1 MIGLLKGPTLGA
13 TVVRCVFAALVLVL
27 VWQFISGGFG
37 WWRAN
42 VWKERAEENKT
53 AAVQAQANANSANA
67 GAENATVTR
76 QAVDL
81 IVTTVPAKA
90 EASAQRI
97 ENYAPPVPSPVAGP
111 ADPDVMREL
120 EDAEAAARA
129 AANRLQRTRTR

>member
-1 MIGLLKGPTLGA
+1 MISLKGPTLGD
-13 TVVRCVFAALVLVL
+13 TVVRVVFVVLLLVLAVQVL
-27 VWQFISGGFG
+27 GARLG
-37 WWRAN
+37 WWRAG
-42 VWKERAEENKT
+42 VWKERAQES
-53 AAVQAQANANSANA
+53 AAAATQAQAEAKSANA

-97 ENYAPPVPSPVAGP
+97 ENYAPAVPAPAAGP

-120 EDAEAAARA
+120 EEAEASARA
-129 AANRLQRTRTR
+129 AANRLQRARAR

>member
-1 MIGLLKGPTLGA
+1 MINPFKGASLGD
-13 TVVRCVFAALVLVL
+13 TVVRCVFLGLVLVL
-27 VWQFISGGFG
+27 LAQCVGGKLA
-37 WWRAN
+37 WWRADA
-42 VWKERAEENKT
+42 WKERAQES
-53 AAVQAQANANSANA
+53 AAAATQAQDNANSANA

-76 QAVDL
+76 QGIDL

-97 ENYAPPVPSPVAGP
+97 ERYAPPVPVPAAGP

-120 EDAEAAARA
+120 EDAEAVARA